1 MPFSEL
7 MDLLLLPFTCKNPR
21 TDPFSSLL
29 NPKITDSSWHK
40 NPRIT
45 PSYSSFLTVK
55 NDSSFRFFNEKP
67 YQRPELHIFCPIRAP
82 SALRNRRFVSE
93 FSKNGDLS
101 GSRSSVADNLQTL
114 ALKNKAVEVNYE
126 LKGTSIFLV
135 GMNGSVKTNLAK
147 LLAEVLRYYHFD
159 SDNLVEQAAGGEAAA
174 KSFRE
179 EDEEGFRNSET
190 EVLKQLSAM
199 GRLVVSAG
207 DGAVQSSTNLAFL
220 RYGISI
226 WIDVPLTTLAKEI
239 VETGNR
245 CPLTWGISASDSYSE
260 VLTKLTQIYEEMKGG
275 YETADAK
282 VSTLSTFFPQY
293 TDSSSAHLQVHTR
306 TRNIMALTKGPP
318 LSLPEIASQLGY
330 DEVDAITPEDVAIEV
345 LKEIEG
351 LMRVKKMME
360 DAAKPF

>member
-1 MPFSEL
+1 MFTRDHFVHILPPQYCGSFCTHAGYILSPPLQMPFSEL
-7 MDLLLLPFTCKNPR
+7 MDLLLLPSTCKNPR
-21 TDPFSSLL
+21 TGPFSSLL

-67 YQRPELHIFCPIRAP
+67 YQRPELQIFCPIRAP
-82 SALRNRRFVSE
+82 SALRNRPFVSE

-282 VSTLSTFFPQY
+282 VSTP
-293 TDSSSAHLQVHTR
+293 
-306 TRNIMALTKGPP
+306 K
-318 LSLPEIASQLGY
+318 IASQLGY

>member
-282 VSTLSTFFPQY
+282 VSTL
-293 TDSSSAHLQVHTR
+293 
-306 TRNIMALTKGPP
+306 K
-318 LSLPEIASQLGY
+318 IASQLGY